1 MTSSD
6 VLTSISIQNILTEA
20 ERCFKK
26 TLQTRYPQRHALIY
40 RTPRVRHSGPEG
52 YGASDPRGA
61 IWTAISIL
69 SHQEEEMI
77 CIALKLNRLEKGDGF
92 GEKMLYLCSGKQK
105 KNTIESI
112 RQPLLQSYSL
122 IVFMP
127 MRSQV

>member
-1 MTSSD
+1 MK
-6 VLTSISIQNILTEA
+6 
-20 ERCFKK
+20 CFFHIFLFIPLLVKVVEFFVMRLNFVHPK
-26 TLQTRYPQRHALIY
+26 DHGLIY
-40 RTPRVRHSGPEG
+40 RTPRVRHGGPEG
-52 YGASDPRGA
+52 YGASDPRGT
-61 IWTAISIL
+61 IWKTISIL
-69 SHQEEEMI
+69 SHQEEEKI